1 MTNTNGYPTIEKRI
15 AIGIPI
21 LYVTLCY
28 LWASL
33 SEYSWDDDAPTRI
46 YNCLITFQ
54 EPKHFVSLWN
64 RPLFVLLFALPSKI
78 SIYAVHALM
87 PIFTAFS
94 AYLGYIGLKKKN
106 VPGAIL
112 FLAFCLFQP
121 YQFILS
127 YQAYTEPLG
136 VILICL
142 SIHAWANDK
151 WLRLAILGGLIPL
164 ARLELTPLLLF
175 WVIPLIQN
183 KAWKHLIWLVVP
195 TVVWNIA
202 GWIIMEDPLYLLH
215 QTILKESNDNR
226 YGHNEWYVY
235 LHRYL
240 FVIGPILFVPLL
252 VGIFTSFMKRIYL
265 KWTLLFLTGFFIYT
279 LFSWKLDLGNAAG
292 FLRNITTLSPFVAIL
307 AGMGIQSIMDTWSQ
321 EKVSKST
328 RIAWVLVGLG
338 LFLVFQYFCVELN
351 NHHTKNETF
360 AAKNL
365 IWASVA
371 VIAMVSLA
379 LFRKRKGNA
388 YACAM
393 VIFPGL
399 ICAFTLINEPPNT
412 SYSAE
417 RENLAKFGR
426 LHQRSYLKDRK
437 LFANHVWFYWS
448 QGLNKHDGSRFEVLT
463 KANIENAPNGT
474 VLLWENHYS
483 NRLSGDVASNYLAQK
498 SKEYIELARGYSTDR
513 ASLAVLAEK
522 APLNEHKSI
531 ITKFYNEHPE
541 VPEVKFA
548 YAKYLHEK
556 EKKHKEAIA
565 IAKEV
570 LETDSNIV
578 DAYSVIGMAH
588 YQSKEYDPAI
598 ENLKMLESKVKENPQ
613 LWYNIATILVNKKD
627 YKSAIVYLN
636 KAIAKNTRTPN
647 AHYLKGVC
655 LVNQQ
660 KMDQGLKEL
669 EKELSFNKKNANAWL
684 LAGKLIYNKNNL
696 QKACECWSQAQQLGN
711 TEAMGLL
718 NAYCS
723 NQ

>member
-1 MTNTNGYPTIEKRI
+1 MTNTYNHSSIEKRI
-15 AIGIPI
+15 ALAIPV
-21 LYVTLCY
+21 LYVILCY
-28 LWASL
+28 VWAFL

-87 PIFTAFS
+87 PLLTGFS
-94 AYLGYIGLKKKN
+94 AYLGYLGLKKKN
-106 VPGAIL
+106 IPGAIF

-142 SIHAWANDK
+142 SIHAWANEK

-175 WVIPLIQN
+175 WAIPLIQN
-183 KAWKHLIWLVVP
+183 KAWKQLVWVVVP
-195 TVVWNIA
+195 TVIWNIA
-202 GWIIMEDPLYLLH
+202 GWIIMDDPLYLLH
-215 QTILKESNDNR
+215 QTVLKESKGNR

-240 FVIGPILFVPLL
+240 FVIGPVLFVPLL
-252 VGIFTSFMKRIYL
+252 VGIFTSFTKKSYL
-265 KWTLLFLTGFFIYT
+265 KWTLLFLLGFFVYT

-307 AGMGIQSIMDTWSQ
+307 AGIGIQSLIDTWKN
-321 EKVSKST
+321 ETVSKT
-328 RIAWVLVGLG
+328 TWIAWLVAAIG
-338 LFLVFQYFCVELN
+338 LFLVYQYFSVDLN
-351 NHHTKNETF
+351 NHHTKQEEF
-360 AAKNL
+360 APKNL
-365 IWASVA
+365 IWAGVA
-371 VIAMVSLA
+371 VLSMLGFAFLR
-379 LFRKRKGNA
+379 RKREA
-388 YACAM
+388 ISAFAM
-393 VIFPGL
+393 AIFLGL
-399 ICAFTLINEPPNT
+399 TSLFTLINEPPNT

-426 LHQRSYLKDRK
+426 LHQGSYLKDRK

-448 QGLNKHDGSRFEVLT
+448 QGLNKHDSTRFEVLT
-463 KANIENAPNGT
+463 KANIEKAPEGT
-474 VLLWENHYS
+474 ALLWENHYS
-483 NRLSGDVASNYLAQK
+483 NRLSGDVPSNYLAQK
-498 SKEYIELARGYSTDR
+498 GKEYIELARGYSTDR

-522 APLNEHKSI
+522 APLSKHKAI
-531 ITKFYNEHPE
+531 ITAFYNDHSE

-570 LETDSNIV
+570 LEADSNIV

-588 YQSKEYDPAI
+588 YQSKEYDQAI
-598 ENLKMLESKVKENPQ
+598 ENLKILEGKVKENPQ
-613 LWYNIATILVNKKD
+613 LWYNMATIFVNKKD
-627 YKSAIVYLN
+627 YDAAIVYLN

-660 KMDQGLKEL
+660 KMDEGLKEL
-669 EKELSFNKKNANAWL
+669 EKELGFNKKNANAWL
-684 LAGKLIYNKNNL
+684 LAGKLLYNKKNL
-696 QKACECWSQAQQLGN
+696 QKACECWAQAQQLGN

-718 NAYCS
+718 NAYCTK
-723 NQ
+723 Q